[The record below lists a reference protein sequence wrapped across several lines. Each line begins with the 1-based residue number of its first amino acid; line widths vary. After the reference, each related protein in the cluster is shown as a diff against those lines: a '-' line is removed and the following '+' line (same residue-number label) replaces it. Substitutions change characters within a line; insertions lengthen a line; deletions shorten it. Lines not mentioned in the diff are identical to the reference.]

1 MFGYILC
8 GVACFLFGV
17 LFTALFMKS
26 KNAALSK
33 ELEMTRSLSG
43 KEKERQNEQFKN
55 QLNTLKLEVEK
66 MTDSLLRQRRVELS
80 KENESQIGAILKPL
94 RESIDGMNRTMI
106 DSIRNNSENKASLE
120 KAIENLMQKTIDIGN
135 DANRLAKALKNDSKT
150 QGNWG
155 ELMLDTVLEKAG
167 LKEGLHYERQCLIRD
182 SRGHTV
188 YNEDNGKRMM
198 PDVIVHFPDNK
209 DLIIDSK
216 VSLTAYTDY
225 CDTVDE
231 EKRRYFLQSHLSSF
245 RKHVKELYDKNY
257 SMYIKAPKE
266 TMDYV
271 IMYVPN
277 ESALRLAMDNDVNL
291 WQESFDKGVFITGT
305 QNLMAVLRVVY
316 IVWAQ
321 FVQNENQQQIFEE
334 VNTLLL
340 RIDEF
345 IKRYEE
351 MGKRLDSLS
360 KLYEETGK
368 KLYGRNNSVANVA
381 TRIKNLSENC

>member
-209 DLIIDSK
+209 DHIIDTK
-216 VSLTAYTDY
+216 VS
-225 CDTVDE
+225 
-231 EKRRYFLQSHLSSF
+231 
-245 RKHVKELYDKNY
+245 
-257 SMYIKAPKE
+257 
-266 TMDYV
+266 
-271 IMYVPN
+271 
-277 ESALRLAMDNDVNL
+277 
-291 WQESFDKGVFITGT
+291 
-305 QNLMAVLRVVY
+305 
-316 IVWAQ
+316 
-321 FVQNENQQQIFEE
+321 
-334 VNTLLL
+334 
-340 RIDEF
+340 
-345 IKRYEE
+345 
-351 MGKRLDSLS
+351 
-360 KLYEETGK
+360 
-368 KLYGRNNSVANVA
+368 
-381 TRIKNLSENC
+381 